1 VLPTFDID
9 VQCQLTGALRHLAIG
24 GWSQLLASTHSVCG
38 ALRCEGADYLV
49 LDPVWRD
56 GSPVGFRRGA
66 PPARETGVS
75 EGWRRRLIIEASF
88 EVTAAR

>member
-1 VLPTFDID
+1 MVEVVAGSI
-9 VQCQLTGALRHLAIG
+9 LA
-24 GWSQLLASTHSVCG
+24 
-38 ALRCEGADYLV
+38 
-49 LDPVWRD
+49 
-56 GSPVGFRRGA
+56 GA